1 MAGRFAGRTVL
12 VTGAGGGIG
21 TATSRVFAAEGAR
34 VICVDLDGGVAAA
47 TASGIVADG
56 GDAIGIQCDVTDQ
69 DACGDAVDVA
79 RNATGRLDVL
89 VNVAGVGGF
98 AHTTDVTLDEWDRTL
113 AVNLT
118 GTFLMCKRALPHLLE
133 SSGSI
138 VNVASVAGVRAVPYN
153 AAYCASKAGVVM
165 LTKSI
170 AVEYGRRGVRANCVC
185 PSSVDTPFL
194 DGFAFTDDMD
204 LSLFT
209 RGSSV
214 LPGAMDPRVVA
225 DAIAYLASDAAA
237 MITGSTLMLDGGATA

>member
-1 MAGRFAGRTVL
+1 V
-12 VTGAGGGIG
+12 V
-21 TATSRVFAAEGAR
+21 
-34 VICVDLDGGVAAA
+34 CVDRDGAAA
-47 TASGIVADG
+47 KATAARIVADG
-56 GDAIGIQCDVTDQ
+56 GRAIGFPCDVTDAA
-69 DACGDAVDVA
+69 ACAAAVAMAHDT
-79 RNATGRLDVL
+79 TGRLDVL

-118 GTFLMCKRALPHLLE
+118 GTFLMCQRALPHLLE
-133 SSGSI
+133 SRGSI

-194 DGFAFTDDMD
+194 DGFVFNDDMD

-209 RGSSV
+209 RASSV

-225 DAIAYLASDAAA
+225 DAIAYLASDTAA